1 MRKLKSNSV
10 QVKSQ
15 IDWESL
21 RKRMILN
28 GYQTGHGGTTPAPTP
43 DNWLLTGGVW
53 NDSGEWQ
60 DDDVWQDS

>member
-10 QVKSQ
+10 QIKSQ
-15 IDWESL
+15 IDWESI

-28 GYQTGHGGTTPAPTP
+28 GYQVGYKGSTPTPTP
-43 DNWLLTGGVW
+43 DNWILTYGIW

-60 DDDVWQDS
+60 DDDVWKDS

>member
-21 RKRMILN
+21 RKRMVLN
-28 GYQTGHGGTTPAPTP
+28 GYQVGYKGGTTPTP

>member
-28 GYQTGHGGTTPAPTP
+28 GYQVGYAGTTPAP
-43 DNWLLTGGVW
+43 DNWLLTNGVW

-60 DDDVWQDS
+60 DDDLWKDS